1 MDEQENTKAIT
12 DEVKDISG
20 ELQRKRE
27 EALQKKIE
35 QRKTAL
41 IELVMRQTNYDKEK
55 AEIKLTQWNN
65 DYLKVIKEYMNPNFQ
80 NKTTE
85 ETTPTTKNQMIYGEI
100 RNFMDDVNR
109 QALWR
114 KRRKKQ
120 MEKQRE
126 AYILYMQQQQQA
138 LQKKETNQIEKHGP
152 GSLYKD
158 DKGKLQ
164 FKYDSD
170 DDSKSSDNNDIK
182 K

>member
-114 KRRKKQ
+114 KRRKEQ

-126 AYILYMQQQQQA
+126 AYIAYLQQQA
-138 LQKKETNQIEKHGP
+138 AQQKETNQVETHGP

-164 FKYDSD
+164 YKYDSD
-170 DDSKSSDNNDIK
+170 DDSKSSDNNNIK
-182 K
+182 NK

>member
-41 IELVMRQTNYDKEK
+41 IELVMRPTNYDKEK

-114 KRRKKQ
+114 KRRKEQ
-120 MEKQRE
+120 IEKQRE
-126 AYILYMQQQQQA
+126 AYIAYMQQQRQA

-152 GSLYKD
+152 GYLSRD

-164 FKYDSD
+164 YKYDSD
-170 DDSKSSDNNDIK
+170 DDSKSSDNNNIK